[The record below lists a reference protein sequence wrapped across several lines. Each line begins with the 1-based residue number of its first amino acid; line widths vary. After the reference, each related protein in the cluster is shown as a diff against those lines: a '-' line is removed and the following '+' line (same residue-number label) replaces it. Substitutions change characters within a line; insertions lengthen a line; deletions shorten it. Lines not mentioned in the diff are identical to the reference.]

1 MSAAQ
6 FAAIRRS
13 ALRNSGSAQ
22 ASARGGDSHALFY
35 RCRYGCVA
43 ISPLWL
49 GGLAQQQ
56 QLCVVHDVPDLEGAT
71 AVCDG
76 MWLGGWR
83 AAQPK
88 VSDRTLAEGR
98 FKFFLGCTEWKAGQ
112 LQQEVRDTRPPTP
125 PQRTRAH
132 AWPRAAAN

>member
-6 FAAIRRS
+6 FSAVLSAILATRKIATAAVAHTLS
-13 ALRNSGSAQ
+13 P
-22 ASARGGDSHALFY
+22 

-125 PQRTRAH
+125 PQHPLARLTSR
-132 AWPRAAAN
+132 R

>member
-1 MSAAQ
+1 M
-6 FAAIRRS
+6 
-13 ALRNSGSAQ
+13 
-22 ASARGGDSHALFY
+22 
-35 RCRYGCVA
+35 
-43 ISPLWL
+43 
-49 GGLAQQQ
+49 
-56 QLCVVHDVPDLEGAT
+56 VHDVPDLEGAT

-112 LQQEVRDTRPPTP
+112 LQQEVRDAAADAAT
-125 PQRTRAH
+125 AH
-132 AWPRAAAN
+132 ARACLAACRRR

>member
-6 FAAIRRS
+6 FAAAQFS
-13 ALRNSGSAQ
+13 AILGGAQ
-22 ASARGGDSHALFY
+22 IAPTAVAHMLSP

-112 LQQEVRDTRPPTP
+112 LQQEVRD
-125 PQRTRAH
+125 
-132 AWPRAAAN
+132 AAADAATARLASCRRR

>member
-1 MSAAQ
+1 M
-6 FAAIRRS
+6 
-13 ALRNSGSAQ
+13 
-22 ASARGGDSHALFY
+22 
-35 RCRYGCVA
+35 
-43 ISPLWL
+43 
-49 GGLAQQQ
+49 
-56 QLCVVHDVPDLEGAT
+56 VHDVPDLEGAT

-112 LQQEVRDTRPPTP
+112 LQQEVRATRPPTP
-125 PQRTRAH
+125 PPARTPDLVPPRLTARLTRRRWTRA
-132 AWPRAAAN
+132 RGS

>member
-1 MSAAQ
+1 M
-6 FAAIRRS
+6 
-13 ALRNSGSAQ
+13 NSNFTDENHNF
-22 ASARGGDSHALFY
+22 RGGWVKHSV
-35 RCRYGCVA
+35 RV
-43 ISPLWL
+43 
-49 GGLAQQQ
+49 QQ

-125 PQRTRAH
+125 PPHPLARLASCR
-132 AWPRAAAN
+132 RR

>member
-1 MSAAQ
+1 M
-6 FAAIRRS
+6 
-13 ALRNSGSAQ
+13 
-22 ASARGGDSHALFY
+22 ASSILLS
-35 RCRYGCVA
+35 VA

-125 PQRTRAH
+125 LQHPLAL
-132 AWPRAAAN
+132 A

>member
-1 MSAAQ
+1 M
-6 FAAIRRS
+6 
-13 ALRNSGSAQ
+13 
-22 ASARGGDSHALFY
+22 
-35 RCRYGCVA
+35 
-43 ISPLWL
+43 
-49 GGLAQQQ
+49 
-56 QLCVVHDVPDLEGAT
+56 VHDVPDLEGAT

-112 LQQEVRDTRPPTP
+112 LQQEVRDT
-125 PQRTRAH
+125 
-132 AWPRAAAN
+132 AADAVAAPARLTACRRR